1 VLSIRRRETNTMMV
15 VHVSVFFCKHSATES
30 DELCVVLLVKRGS
43 PMCVFVVVVT
53 ADGFAMYR

>member
-1 VLSIRRRETNTMMV
+1 MMV
-15 VHVSVFFCKHSATES
+15 VHVSVFFCKHSVTES

-43 PMCVFVVVVT
+43 PVCVFVVVVT